1 VSDRVSVYWGDS
13 RVVLADLPDAS
24 VDAVVSDPPYA
35 LVSIVRRFGGENA
48 APAAGDVYRRA
59 SAGFMGKTWDTG
71 ETAFDPA
78 FWAEVLRVAKPGAH
92 MILSAGTRSYHRL
105 ACAVEDA
112 GWEIR
117 DMLAWLY
124 GSGFPKSHDMA
135 KAIDRERGLCGLTA
149 DAYMP
154 ASAEARDWQGW
165 GTALKPALEPLL
177 LARKPVEGTIA
188 RNLQVSGVG
197 ALNVDACRIAAE
209 PWDSS
214 GDGLGGSSVRAY
226 GDGLNNSGRSGS
238 HQLGRWPA
246 NVLHD
251 GSEDVLQAFPDAPG
265 QQGAVTGAEPTANG
279 FSGAVKFSG
288 MRARISSSEPRS
300 DSGSAARFFYS
311 AKADTDDRLGS
322 EHPTV
327 KPVDLMAWMV
337 RLITPGGG
345 ARARPLC
352 RLRRHRHGLPARGLP
367 RHPDRARARVC
378 GRHQAPHCARE
389 RRGRAAVRWAEG

>member
-1 VSDRVSVYWGDS
+1 MTDRVSVYWGDS
-13 RVVLADLPDAS
+13 RVVLADLPDSS

-78 FWAEVLRVAKPGAH
+78 FWVEVLRVAKPGAH

-149 DAYMP
+149 ANGAPVRRIKPGADQEKDGSWEKLDDRLYQPGSYMP
-154 ASAEARDWQGW
+154 ASAEAEEWLGW

-177 LARKPVEGTIA
+177 LARKPVVGTVA
-188 RNLQVSGVG
+188 GNLQANGTG
-197 ALNVDACRIAAE
+197 ALNIDACRIAAAI
-209 PWDSS
+209 D
-214 GDGLGGSSVRAY
+214 DVRAGGFGAGKRPWEKGAVGSNTISVT
-226 GDGLNNSGRSGS
+226 GD
-238 HQLGRWPA
+238 LGRWPA

-251 GSEDVLQAFPDAPG
+251 GSDEVAACFPP
-265 QQGAVTGAEPTANG
+265 
-279 FSGAVKFSG
+279 
-288 MRARISSSEPRS
+288 S
-300 DSGSAARFFYS
+300 DEGSAARFFYS

-345 ARARPLC
+345 LVLDPFAGSGATGMACLREGFRAILIE
-352 RLRRHRHGLPARGLP
+352 
-367 RHPDRARARVC
+367 
-378 GRHQAPHCARE
+378 RE
-389 RRGRAAVRWAEG
+389 RAYVDDINRRIAHVSGEDAPLFAGLGDD